1 MFQNLSDLE
10 DVLVAKN
17 VQKKLVLAVSQDPHS
32 LEAVS
37 RAVASGFIDPI
48 LVGSKK
54 QTLNLINQ
62 YGYALQDADFID
74 VENPKECIEQAIKLV
89 SSGEADILMKG
100 KVSTHDLLAGILNR
114 DWGLRSGAMLSHFS
128 LFEVPAYHKLLSL
141 TDVAMNIT
149 PSLKEKTDIVNNA
162 VNFLH
167 KIGVELPKV
176 AALAA
181 VEVINESMQATL
193 DAAALAKMN
202 QRGQIKNCILDGP
215 LALDNA
221 INLESAAYKG
231 ISSEVAG
238 DADLLLVPYIEVGN
252 VLYKSLVFFAKARVA
267 GIILGAKAPVVLASR
282 SDSSDSKFNSIM
294 LAAFG

>member
-114 DWGLRSGAMLSHFS
+114 DWGLRSGTMLSHFS
-128 LFEVPAYHKLLSL
+128 LFEVPAYHKLLSV

-149 PSLKEKTDIVNNA
+149 PSLKEKADIVNNA

-252 VLYKSLVFFAKARVA
+252 VLYKSLVFFARARVA

>member
-10 DVLVAKN
+10 DVLKAKN

-37 RAVASGFIDPI
+37 RAVVSGFIDPI

-62 YGYALQDADFID
+62 YGYALHNADFID

-128 LFEVPAYHKLLSL
+128 LFEVPAYHKLLSV

-149 PSLKEKTDIVNNA
+149 PSLKEKADIVNNA